1 MATISQSQN
10 DRLFGLPS
18 VFINTTPHDTY
29 IYNIKIVDADHNTL
43 NIMVVMV

>member
-1 MATISQSQN
+1 METISQSQIE
-10 DRLFGLPS
+10 RLYGLPC
-18 VFINTTPHDTY
+18 VFVNTTPHDTY